1 MPETLPTPAVPEPVR
16 RAGRLLL
23 LEAVLLTAGAVTYG
37 VISVVRHDR
46 EVAAGLG
53 AAGLLLLLAGVLAL
67 LGVGVLGLRSW
78 ARTPALL
85 LQTITA
91 PVAFAVAQVSG
102 LLPALALVVL
112 PALVLALLL
121 GPSARSVFVR

>member
-1 MPETLPTPAVPEPVR
+1 MPIPAVPPPVR

-23 LEAVLLTAGAVTYG
+23 LEALLITGGSVAYG
-37 VISVVRHDR
+37 VVSVVRHDR

-53 AAGLLLLLAGVLAL
+53 AASLLLLLAGVLAL

-78 ARTPALL
+78 SRTPALL

-91 PVAFAVAQVSG
+91 PVAFAVLQASG
-102 LLPALALVVL
+102 AVAAVALVAL
-112 PALVLALLL
+112 PVLVLALLL
-121 GPSARSVFVR
+121 GPSARGVFVR

>member
-1 MPETLPTPAVPEPVR
+1 MPETLPIPAVPPPVR

-23 LEAVLLTAGAVTYG
+23 LESVLIAGGAVAYA

-53 AAGLLLLLAGVLAL
+53 AASLLLLLAGVLAL

-91 PVAFAVAQVSG
+91 PVAFAVLQASG
-102 LLPALALVVL
+102 PLPALALVVL
-112 PALVLALLL
+112 PAMVLVLLL
-121 GPSARSVFVR
+121 GPSSRGVFVR